1 MLYHLLTSLAGSL
14 SALNVFR
21 FITFRTAISTLTAL
35 VMSLVLGP
43 VLIRILQK
51 RQIGEII
58 RVDGP
63 KSHHSKRDTPTMGG
77 LLILFAVL
85 VPVLLWNDL
94 TNGFVWLSV
103 FIIVGFGALGFL
115 DDYIKV
121 ILKKKSGVTVGKKF
135 LLQFVIG
142 LAAGYALYSGMV
154 SSAFE
159 PVVMFPF
166 FKNLHPNIGVWF
178 IPYAAIVIV
187 ATSNAVNL
195 TDGLDGLAIG
205 PLMIAVGAYL
215 VFSYVAGHAVISK
228 YLLVL
233 HVTGAGELAILCGA
247 IFGAGLG
254 FLWFNAYPAQVFM
267 GDVGALPLGAVLGTI
282 ALSIKQELLLFLVGG
297 LFVIEALSVILQVGS
312 FKMRKKRI
320 FHMAPL
326 HHHFEELGWQE
337 PKVTV
342 RFWIIAIVLALLSLS
357 TLKLR

>member
-1 MLYHLLTSLAGSL
+1 MLYHLLVSMTESL

-21 FITFRTAISTLTAL
+21 FITFRTAVATLTAL
-35 VMSLVLGP
+35 VMSMLLGP
-43 VLIRILQK
+43 VLIRFLEK
-51 RQIGEII
+51 RQIGEVI

-63 KSHHSKRDTPTMGG
+63 KTHHAKQNTPTMGG
-77 LLILFAVL
+77 LLILFAIL
-85 VPVLLWNDL
+85 VPVFLWNDL
-94 TNGFVWLSV
+94 TNRLVWLSV
-103 FIIVGFGALGFL
+103 FILVGYGLLGFA

-121 ILKKKSGVTVGKKF
+121 ILKKKSGVTAGKKF
-135 LLQFVIG
+135 ILQFIIG

-154 SSAFE
+154 SPSFE
-159 PVVMFPF
+159 PVVMFPL
-166 FKNLHPNIGVWF
+166 FKNLQPNIGIWF
-178 IPYAAIVIV
+178 VPYAAIVIV

-326 HHHFEELGWQE
+326 HHHFEELGWEE
-337 PKVTV
+337 PKITV